1 MAEQFDLVIKGGRVI
16 DPATGLDGVQDVAVS
31 DGKIAAVGEGLANGS
46 DTIDATGQ
54 LVIPGMIDTHAHVYE
69 HVTGRFGLNPD
80 LVGVRSGV
88 TTIVD
93 QGGASCMTFPGFR
106 KFIVEPATS
115 NVLAYIS
122 IYTVGG
128 LEGHYYPYL
137 YGPGGIDVEACVR
150 AAGANKDLVKGIKA
164 HAEPGGISRWGL
176 ETLELAKQASH
187 ESGMPVYI
195 HLGQLWPP
203 EGDAEIDMDKELP
216 EIVALLDKGDIL
228 AHPFTRHP
236 GGFVNKEGKLHPI
249 VREAI
254 DKGLLI
260 DIGHGSHF
268 SLDMARR
275 VLDAGVLPTTV
286 GADMH
291 GYNTHVP
298 AEAGTP
304 DDHPDDE
311 MNLFAGQ
318 AKFSLCHAMTEL
330 LAMGVTLEDIIPMVT
345 SNGAM
350 MLGMEDEL
358 GSLALGRTA
367 DISVLNF
374 ETGNWELHDNEQVT
388 VKTDRR
394 LTPAFCL
401 RAGERF
407 DADAP
412 ILPE

>member
-1 MAEQFDLVIKGGRVI
+1 MTEQFDLVIEGGRVI
-16 DPATGLDGVQDVAVS
+16 DPATGLDGVQDVAIR
-31 DGKIAAVGEGLANGS
+31 DGKIAAIGEGLANGS
-46 DTIDATGQ
+46 KAIDAAGQ

-88 TTIVD
+88 TTVID
-93 QGGASCMTFPGFR
+93 LGGPSCMTFPGFR
-106 KFIVEPATS
+106 KFIVEPATT

-137 YGPGGIDVEACVR
+137 YGPGGIDVDACVR
-150 AAGANKDLVKGIKA
+150 SADANKDIVKGIKA

-176 ETLELAKQASH
+176 ETLELAKQASR
-187 ESGMPVYI
+187 GAGIPVYI

-203 EGDAEIDMDKELP
+203 EGDVPVDMDERLP
-216 EIVALLDKGDIL
+216 EIVALLEKGDIL

-236 GGFVNKEGKLHPI
+236 GGFVNKAGKLHPI

-268 SLDMARR
+268 SFDMARR

-298 AEAGTP
+298 PEAGTP

-311 MNLFAGQ
+311 MHLFAGQ

-330 LAMGVTLEDIIPMVT
+330 LAMGVSLENIIPMVT
-345 SNGAM
+345 SNCAM

-358 GSLALGRTA
+358 GSLAVGRTA
-367 DISVLNF
+367 DISVLNL
-374 ETGNWELHDNEQVT
+374 ETGDWDLEDNGHVT
-388 VKTDRR
+388 IKADKRFA
-394 LTPAFCL
+394 PAFCL

-412 ILPE
+412 ILPH